1 LPLAGGGV
9 AREVAGVLNQ
19 AAQIGAEFEARR
31 RTQRNREEADN
42 AFTTFSRSMDELD
55 AEVIR
60 GDDISAI
67 LTNFDSQSEAL
78 RSQISESI
86 ESEDARAAFDQQSQ
100 QSVTLHR
107 AAVGKEQFKREQ
119 VAGRVDLGN
128 NLKDLAASISLSR
141 GPLITEQLTN
151 SALEMIDSTDLLL
164 EEQKGPAKQ
173 QFLTDVDTLKITTLL
188 DLADAATTEEE
199 ALGHLTLGIAM
210 LDKEDTP
217 NLDPTTR
224 TALRRQL
231 EAERDDAI
239 KRFNVGLQRELSKDI
254 AEASTPAEV
263 KAADAKIGKLLE
275 KGVIE
280 EPRAVQ
286 MDANLR
292 ARIARVD
299 SADNGAKA
307 VEVSLATGVPLDP
320 EQQSYYEEIFSKDL
334 VGKTD
339 EQKAEAILTLVA
351 ASDMLPTQIEAG
363 LRRAANGDNAELAAV
378 AAERFIAFREVSPQ
392 AVARISDPTAIFLEN
407 MNESIELG
415 VSAQSA
421 LETQRE
427 IQKLTHSATKE
438 IQRAYSVAQSQQTDG
453 EWLVENS
460 DIFSIDRGVFRFDAS
475 SDDIP
480 LALQGAFAAE
490 VNRQHALDPNMDK
503 ARVRAS
509 KRMTKFWGVTEVG
522 GGDARIEYLAPEL
535 MYPVFNNDSEE
546 ITKQLISYLR
556 GIGAPEIIAEDDDSL
571 KGRLLLAADA
581 TSLREHS
588 RAGRLTPG
596 YNVYLVSEGDDP
608 SPAIVLDQND
618 LPARFWPNG
627 SESTNRQ
634 MAEKL
639 IQAQGE
645 RAIRDSTLAA
655 QRLRRKG
662 EERAEELIETGPGLI
677 VPRETIRRRDVQP

>member
-141 GPLITEQLTN
+141 SPLITEQLTN
-151 SALEMIDSTDLLL
+151 SALEMIDSSDVLL

-320 EQQSYYEEIFSKDL
+320 EQQSEFDAYYEEIFSKDL

-378 AAERFIAFREVSPQ
+378 AAERFIAFRE
-392 AVARISDPTAIFLEN
+392 IFLEN

-421 LETQRE
+421 LDTQRE
-427 IQKLTHSATKE
+427 LQKLNPSVLKG
-438 IQRAYSVAQSQQTDG
+438 RSDAYSFEQSQEPDG
-453 EWLVENS
+453 QWLIDNS
-460 DIFSIDRGVFRFDAS
+460 DIFSIDRGIFRFDAS
-475 SDDIP
+475 SDDIE
-480 LALQGAFAAE
+480 AGLQGAFAAE
-490 VNRQHALDPNMDK
+490 VKRQYMHDPSIEK
-503 ARVRAS
+503 ARARAAR
-509 KRMTKFWGVTEVG
+509 RMTKFWGVTEVG
-522 GGDARIEYLAPEL
+522 GGDARISYLSPEL

-546 ITKQLISYLR
+546 ISRQLISDLR
-556 GIGAPEIIAEDDDSL
+556 EIEVSEIQGIADDDL
-571 KGRLLLAADA
+571 AGRLILSADA
-581 TSLREHS
+581 TSLREHDP
-588 RAGRLTPG
+588 RTGRLTPG
-596 YNVYLVSEGDDP
+596 YNVFFVGEGDDP
-608 SPAIVLDQND
+608 STTLVLDENN
-618 LPARFWPNG
+618 LPVRFFPNG
-627 SESTNRQ
+627 RESTNRQ
-634 MAEKL
+634 LAEKL

-645 RAIRDSTLAA
+645 REIRDSTLAA

-662 EERAEELIETGPGLI
+662 EERAEELVETGPGLI
-677 VPRETIRRRDVQP
+677 VPRETIRRREVQP